1 MQHEHTVHH
10 RHPHPQHHDH
20 EPPVTSGEIAQ
31 WVYLAALIVFGSVAG
46 LGILWNFMH

>member
-1 MQHEHTVHH
+1 MQHEHTVH

-31 WVYLAALIVFGSVAG
+31 WVYLSAFIVFGLVAG
-46 LGILWNFMH
+46 LGILWNLMH